1 MNNKKRKYFYITA
14 SFTETSNENMRVAE
28 IPEDPV
34 WIGTILDRFHA
45 LDRFHVLD
53 KYHVLDKCHIL
64 DKYHRTEFTTDL
76 SKTLFF
82 DNKLWAQVAVTIL
95 KRYLNLH
102 FRIVTT
108 TCPVLD
114 DDNYNL
120 ITYKNFAKHPR
131 RREFM
136 YIHRI
141 LVKGEEFNTQEG

>member
-28 IPEDPV
+28 IDQYYV
-34 WIGTILDRFHA
+34 GA
-45 LDRFHVLD
+45 L
-53 KYHVLDKCHIL
+53 L

-82 DNKLWAQVAVTIL
+82 DNKLWAQVVVAIL
-95 KRYLNLH
+95 KRHLNLY

-114 DDNYNL
+114 DNNYNL

-131 RREFM
+131 RREFV
-136 YIHRI
+136 YVHRL
-141 LVKGEEFNTQEG
+141 LVKSWDKEFNTQEE

>member
-28 IPEDPV
+28 IAEDPV
-34 WIGTILDRFHA
+34 WNGTLI
-45 LDRFHVLD
+45 
-53 KYHVLDKCHIL
+53 

-82 DNKLWAQVAVTIL
+82 DNKLWAQVVVTIL
-95 KRYLNLH
+95 RRYLNLH

-114 DDNYNL
+114 DNNYNL

-136 YIHRI
+136 YVHRL
-141 LVKGEEFNTQEG
+141 LVKPWDKEFNTQEG

>member
-1 MNNKKRKYFYITA
+1 MNNKNNKRKYFYITA

-28 IPEDPV
+28 IAEDPV
-34 WIGTILDRFHA
+34 WNGTT
-45 LDRFHVLD
+45 
-53 KYHVLDKCHIL
+53 L

-82 DNKLWAQVAVTIL
+82 DNKLWAQVVVTIL
-95 KRYLNLH
+95 KRHLSLY

-114 DDNYNL
+114 DNNYNL

-136 YIHRI
+136 YVHRL
-141 LVKGEEFNTQEG
+141 LVKPWDKEFNTQEE